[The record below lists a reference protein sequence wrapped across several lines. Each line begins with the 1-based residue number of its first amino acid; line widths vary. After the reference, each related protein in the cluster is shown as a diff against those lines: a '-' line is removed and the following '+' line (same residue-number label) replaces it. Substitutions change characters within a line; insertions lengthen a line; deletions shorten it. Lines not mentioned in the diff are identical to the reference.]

1 MTFPIERIV
10 YRSDAVAATDGPIDV
25 SRIVSTSVRNNARRR
40 LTGALALQG
49 GIFIQVLEGDPDE
62 LTAMMEIIEA
72 DARHRNVRTLAR
84 WPVQAQL
91 FVGWAMV
98 HVDTRALSQH
108 HSKLLTQTGSGAQ
121 VTNVLSDLASARLGS
136 LV

>member
-49 GIFIQVLEGDPDE
+49 GIFIQVLEGDPDA
-62 LTAMMEIIEA
+62 LTAVMEIIEA